1 MRDKE
6 LGTGSFA
13 AGQSGLWSS
22 LLKAISAEVMPPK
35 IYSQVKL
42 NLIAHLSRLFS
53 LIITE
58 RTRYIARTALFR
70 SVYLCITSDKFRE
83 K

>member
-22 LLKAISAEVMPPK
+22 LLKAISAEVMPPE

-42 NLIAHLSRLFS
+42 NPIAHLSRLFR
-53 LIITE
+53 LIIT
-58 RTRYIARTALFR
+58 
-70 SVYLCITSDKFRE
+70 
-83 K
+83 

>member
-22 LLKAISAEVMPPK
+22 LLKAISPE

-42 NLIAHLSRLFS
+42 NLIAHLSRLVS
-53 LIITE
+53 LIIT
-58 RTRYIARTALFR
+58 
-70 SVYLCITSDKFRE
+70 
-83 K
+83 